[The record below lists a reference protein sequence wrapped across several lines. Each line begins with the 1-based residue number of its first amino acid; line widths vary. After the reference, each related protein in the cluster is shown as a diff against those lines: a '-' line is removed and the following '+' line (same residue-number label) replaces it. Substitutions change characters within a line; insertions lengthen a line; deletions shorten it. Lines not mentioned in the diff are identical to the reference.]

1 MANDVERLRRDWEA
15 TYPLATKFAQELEQ
29 QFTKLLSDRKIAM
42 GVPVQSRVKTWSS
55 LEEKLG
61 RKSLDLGS
69 VRDLHDL
76 VGLRIILLF
85 RRDVDLVCKALGE
98 NLRVL
103 EQYDAAERLQ
113 ENQFGYASTHVILTL
128 PDAWLQVPTF
138 APLKGLVAEVQV
150 RTTAQHA
157 WAAASHVL
165 QYKVEASVPPSVRRS
180 INRVSALLE
189 TVDLE
194 FERVL
199 EERQKYREIAMDV
212 EAVEPLNVDLLEGI
226 LDALLPEE
234 NRIDNEDY
242 DGLLPDLAKFG
253 IENSKQLRELV
264 EKHKDALLDADNAL
278 ALRMAGSAGDT
289 LGSLERQRAVAG
301 IWFSH
306 TGLVRELMRME
317 FGEKWTA
324 YKEGGSGTRRLI
336 STRLGKA

>member
-1 MANDVERLRRDWEA
+1 MSTLANDVERLRLEFESV
-15 TYPLATKFAQELEQ
+15 YPLALKFADELDQ
-29 QFTKLLSDRKIAM
+29 QFTKLLGDQKIYAA
-42 GVPVQSRVKTWSS
+42 VPVQKRVKTWSS
-55 LEEKLG
+55 LEEKLS
-61 RKSLDLGS
+61 RKNLNLGG

-85 RRDVDLVCKALGE
+85 RKDVDEVCALLNQ
-98 NLRVL
+98 NLKVI

-150 RTTAQHA
+150 RTAAQHA

-165 QYKVEASVPPSVRRS
+165 QYKAEASVPPSVRRS

-199 EERQKYREIAMDV
+199 DERRKYREGAMEQ
-212 EAVEPLNVDLLEGI
+212 EATEPLNVDLVEGI
-226 LDALLPEE
+226 LEAMLPEQ
-234 NRIDNEDY
+234 NKVPSEDY
-242 DGLLPDLAKFG
+242 DGLLQDLGKVG
-253 IENSKQLRELV
+253 ITTGDQLKDLVSKHL
-264 EKHKDALLDADNAL
+264 EKLLESDKSL
-278 ALRMAGSAGDT
+278 ARRMASEAGDS
-289 LGSLERQRAVAG
+289 LGSVERQRALSG

-306 TGLVRELMRME
+306 TGLIRELLRTE
-317 FGEKWTA
+317 FGDKWTSQR
-324 YKEGGSGTRRLI
+324 EGGRKLI
-336 STRLGKA
+336 STRLK